1 VNWIAVFARFLQT
14 MGIRNLQDYMAPGAG
29 MPQMSVMG
37 DDQVSNQAQQGNL
50 VPAGIE
56 PSQTSDG
63 FPMQMNP
70 YSGNGSTGM

>member
-1 VNWIAVFARFLQT
+1 
-14 MGIRNLQDYMAPGAG
+14 MAPGAG